1 LQQRTIFSSDGLFL
15 TRLRDSKEK
24 VKRRA
29 VHRASNKQ
37 GKVKFMSKQFWQQL
51 RLGLALVAL
60 ALSIV
65 ACTASAKNSIYFGKT
80 VPPDKQVLRYVT
92 GSEPES
98 LDPQVSSG
106 QPEARIY
113 MAIFEGLTEY
123 DPKTMEPIPAIA
135 ERWDVNNDSS
145 EFVFHLRRNARWS
158 NGDPITAQDFVY
170 SMRRGLSPELA
181 SRTANLAYYI
191 KYAQAY
197 NEADVFVRDPRTNEF
212 LLEKD
217 FPSVA
222 DSTLA
227 PQATQTPTPATT
239 SISEYPATTQN
250 LAPDT
255 TFHQFMH
262 SPARLTLPGDEKG
275 RAKIV
280 DKNPKLKTALAGKEF
295 VPVKAEDVGIEAVDD
310 YTYRISL
317 VQSAPFFL
325 GLSAHQLFR
334 LVPRKAIEKYGDAK
348 WTQPGNIVTCGAFK
362 VKSWKPYDE
371 LVVERD
377 PMYWDAA
384 NVKLDQISFYPFE
397 DIPAMMSLYKAGEI
411 DAAFNHT
418 VPNSWLDHIRQLK
431 DYMDAPEAGNDYY
444 LINTTKP
451 PMNDV
456 RVRKAFNMAIDK
468 IAFAKWRKVTKPT
481 TAFVPEG
488 IFPGYPRVPGDEF
501 NPARAKQLLAEAG
514 YADTKKFPVDQV
526 EITYN
531 TNNNN
536 KAIAEFIQAQWKQ
549 NLGITVSIKNMEFK
563 TFLVYRSDAEY
574 KGFARGAWSAD
585 YMDPYTFLSL
595 FYTPKGDNG
604 TGWWDAK
611 YAAMLDEANRTL
623 DKQKRYEILAKAE
636 AYMLDAQPVIP
647 LDVPATSWM
656 KKPYVKG
663 LYPNPM
669 TLHAWKFVYIEHDPA
684 KWDQG
689 IPNMAE

>member
-1 LQQRTIFSSDGLFL
+1 
-15 TRLRDSKEK
+15 
-24 VKRRA
+24 
-29 VHRASNKQ
+29 
-37 GKVKFMSKQFWQQL
+37 MSKQIRQRW
-51 RLGLALVAL
+51 RIGLALVLVAGTL
-60 ALSIV
+60 AGCS
-65 ACTASAKNSIYFGKT
+65 ASAKNGLYFGKT
-80 VPPDKQVLRYVT
+80 TPPAGQVLRYVT

-98 LDPQVSSG
+98 LDPQISSG

-113 MAIFEGLTEY
+113 MAIFEGATDY
-123 DPKTMEPIPAIA
+123 DPKNMQPIPALA
-135 ERWDVNNDSS
+135 ERWDINNDSS
-145 EFVFHLRRNARWS
+145 EFVFHLRHNARWS

-170 SMRRGLSPELA
+170 SMRRALSPELA
-181 SRTANLAYYI
+181 SRSANLAYYI

-197 NEADVFVRDPRTNEF
+197 NEAATFVRDPRNGEF

-217 FPSVA
+217 FPSA
-222 DSTLA
+222 DAASSSTTT
-227 PQATQTPTPATT
+227 TQTPTPTGV
-239 SISEYPATTQN
+239 SEYPPATQD

-255 TFHQFMH
+255 AFHQFMH
-262 SPARLTLPGDEKG
+262 APARLTLPGDEKG
-275 RAKIV
+275 RAKTV
-280 DKNPKLKTALAGKEF
+280 DKNPKLKASLAGKEF
-295 VPVKAEDVGIEAVDD
+295 VPVKAEDMGVEAVDD

-325 GLSAHQLFR
+325 GLTSHQLFR
-334 LVPRKAIEKYGDAK
+334 LVPRKTIEKYGDAK
-348 WTQPGNIVTCGAFK
+348 WTQPGNIVTCGPFK

-397 DIPAMMSLYKAGEI
+397 DIPAMMSLYKAGEV

-418 VPNSWLDHIRQLK
+418 VPNAWLDHIRLLK
-431 DYMDAPEAGNDYY
+431 DYMDAPEAGNNYY
-444 LINTTKP
+444 DINTTKA

-468 IAFAKWRKVTKPT
+468 VAFAQWRKVTKPT
-481 TAFVPEG
+481 TVFVPEG
-488 IFPGYPRVPGDEF
+488 IFPGYPRVKGDEY
-501 NPARAKQLLAEAG
+501 NPTRAKQLMAEAG
-514 YADTKKFPVDQV
+514 YADPKKFPVDQV

-531 TNNNN
+531 TNDNN
-536 KAIAEFIQAQWKQ
+536 KAIAEFVQAQWKQ
-549 NLGITVSIKNMEFK
+549 NLGITVPIKNMEFK
-563 TFLVYRSDAEY
+563 TFLVQRANVDY

-585 YMDPYTFLSL
+585 YMDPYTFLGL

-636 AYMLDAQPVIP
+636 QYMLDAQPVIP
-647 LDVPATSWM
+647 LDIPATSWM

-684 KWDQG
+684 KWDRG
-689 IPNMAE
+689 MPDMSE

>member
-1 LQQRTIFSSDGLFL
+1 
-15 TRLRDSKEK
+15 
-24 VKRRA
+24 
-29 VHRASNKQ
+29 
-37 GKVKFMSKQFWQQL
+37 MSKHLWQHL
-51 RLGLALVAL
+51 RIGLALIAI
-60 ALSIV
+60 AMTII
-65 ACTASAKNSIYFGKT
+65 ACRASANNGMYFGKT
-80 VPPDKQVLRYVT
+80 VPPDKQILRYVT

-113 MAIFEGLTEY
+113 MAIFEGLTEFG
-123 DPKTMEPIPAIA
+123 PKTMEPIPAIA

-181 SRTANLAYYI
+181 SRSAYLAYYI

-197 NEADVFVRDPRTNEF
+197 NEGDVFVRDGRTNEF
-212 LLEKD
+212 LLDKD
-217 FPSVA
+217 FAAVDATP
-222 DSTLA
+222 A
-227 PQATQTPTPATT
+227 PQTPITTAATSA
-239 SISEYPATTQN
+239 SEYPATAQN

-255 TFHQFMH
+255 PFHQFMH
-262 SPARLTLPGDEKG
+262 SPLRLTVPGDEKG
-275 RAKIV
+275 RTKIV
-280 DKNPKLKTALAGKEF
+280 DKNPKLKAALAGKEF
-295 VPVKAEDVGIEAVDD
+295 VPVKAEDVGVEAVDD

-325 GLSAHQLFR
+325 GLTGNSLFR

-362 VKSWKPYDE
+362 VKTWKPYDE

-377 PMYWDAA
+377 PMNWDAA
-384 NVKLDQISFYPFE
+384 NVHLDQISFYPFD

-418 VPNSWLDHIRQLK
+418 VPNAWLDHIRQLK

-451 PMNDV
+451 PMNDA
-456 RVRKAFNMAIDK
+456 RVRKSFNMAIDK
-468 IAFAKWRKVTKPT
+468 VAFAQWRKVTKPT

-488 IFPGYPRVPGDEF
+488 IFPGYPRVQGDEF
-501 NPARAKQLLAEAG
+501 NPARAKKLLAEAG
-514 YADTKKFPVDQV
+514 YADPKKFPADQI
-526 EITYN
+526 EISYN

-549 NLGITVSIKNMEFK
+549 NLGVTVPIKNMEFK
-563 TFLVYRSDAEY
+563 TFMEHRSSLSYR
-574 KGFARGAWSAD
+574 GFARGGWGAD

-623 DKQKRYEILAKAE
+623 DKQKRFEILAKAE

-647 LDVPATSWM
+647 LDIPATSWM

-689 IPNMAE
+689 MPDMAE

>member
-1 LQQRTIFSSDGLFL
+1 MRRDAAREFSETCRAQEGS
-15 TRLRDSKEK
+15 K
-24 VKRRA
+24 VK
-29 VHRASNKQ
+29 S
-37 GKVKFMSKQFWQQL
+37 MSKLFRQRWCI
-51 RLGLALVAL
+51 GLALVLVAVTL
-60 ALSIV
+60 AGCS
-65 ACTASAKNSIYFGKT
+65 ASAKNGLYFGKT
-80 VPPDKQVLRYVT
+80 TPPAGQVLRYVT

-98 LDPQVSSG
+98 LDPQISSG

-113 MAIFEGLTEY
+113 MAIFEGLTDY
-123 DPKTMEPIPAIA
+123 DPKNMQPIPAIA

-145 EFVFHLRRNARWS
+145 EFVFHLRHNARWS

-170 SMRRGLSPELA
+170 SMRRALSPELA
-181 SRTANLAYYI
+181 SRSAYLAYYI
-191 KYAQAY
+191 KNAQAY
-197 NEADVFVRDPRTNEF
+197 NEGDVFVRDPRTNEF

-217 FPSVA
+217 YAIA
-222 DSTLA
+222 DAASASTT
-227 PQATQTPTPATT
+227 ATPVPPATEA
-239 SISEYPATTQN
+239 SEYPPTTQD
-250 LAPDT
+250 LAADT
-255 TFHQFMH
+255 AFHQLMH
-262 SPARLTLPGDEKG
+262 APARLALPGDEKG
-275 RAKIV
+275 RAKLA
-280 DKNPKLKTALAGKEF
+280 DKNPKLKAALAGKEF
-295 VPVKAEDVGIEAVDD
+295 VPVKAEDMGVEAVDD

-325 GLSAHQLFR
+325 GLTGHQLFR

-348 WTQPGNIVTCGAFK
+348 WTQPGNIVTCGPFK
-362 VKSWKPYDE
+362 MKAWKPYDE
-371 LVVERD
+371 IVVERD

-384 NVKLDQISFYPFE
+384 NVHLDQISFYPVE
-397 DIPAMMSLYKAGEI
+397 DNSAIMSLYKAGEV
-411 DAAFNHT
+411 DAFLNHT
-418 VPNSWLDHIRQLK
+418 VPTAWLDYIRQLK
-431 DYMDAPEAGNDYY
+431 DYMDAPEAANDYY
-444 LINTTKP
+444 LINTTKA

-468 IAFAKWRKVTKPT
+468 VAFAQWRKVTKPT
-481 TAFVPEG
+481 TSFVPEG
-488 IFPGYPRVPGDEF
+488 IFPGYPRVTGDEY

-514 YADTKKFPVDQV
+514 YADPKKFPVNQV

-531 TNNNN
+531 TTSNN
-536 KAIAEFIQAQWKQ
+536 KAIAEFVQAQWKQ
-549 NLGITVSIKNMEFK
+549 NLGITVTIKNMEFK
-563 TFLVYRSDAEY
+563 TFLVQRSNLDY

-636 AYMLDAQPVIP
+636 KYMLDAQPVIP
-647 LDVPATSWM
+647 LDIPATSWM

-689 IPNMAE
+689 MPDMSE

>member
-1 LQQRTIFSSDGLFL
+1 
-15 TRLRDSKEK
+15 
-24 VKRRA
+24 
-29 VHRASNKQ
+29 
-37 GKVKFMSKQFWQQL
+37 MSKQFRQ
-51 RLGLALVAL
+51 RCRIGLSLVLA
-60 ALSIV
+60 ALSLA
-65 ACTASAKNSIYFGKT
+65 ACSASAKNGLYFGKT
-80 VPPDKQVLRYVT
+80 TPPAGQVLRYVT

-113 MAIFEGLTEY
+113 MAIFEGLTDY
-123 DPKTMEPIPAIA
+123 DPKNMQPIPAIA

-145 EFVFHLRRNARWS
+145 EFTFHLRRNARWS

-170 SMRRGLSPELA
+170 SMRRALSPELA
-181 SRTANLAYYI
+181 SRSANLAYYI

-217 FPSVA
+217 FAAA
-222 DSTLA
+222 DSA
-227 PQATQTPTPATT
+227 PATPAQT
-239 SISEYPATTQN
+239 SNTSSEYPPTTQDV
-250 LAPDT
+250 APDT
-255 TFHQFMH
+255 ALHQFMH
-262 SPARLTLPGDEKG
+262 APARLTLAGDEKG
-275 RAKIV
+275 RAKAV
-280 DKNPKLKTALAGKEF
+280 EKNPKLKAALAGKEF
-295 VPVKAEDVGIEAVDD
+295 VPVKAEDMGVEAVDD

-325 GLSAHQLFR
+325 GLTAHQLFR
-334 LVPRKAIEKYGDAK
+334 LVPRKVIEKYGDAK
-348 WTQPGNIVTCGAFK
+348 WTQPGNIVTCGPFK
-362 VKSWKPYDE
+362 VKAWKPYDE

-384 NVKLDQISFYPFE
+384 NVHLDQISFYPFE
-397 DIPAMMSLYKAGEI
+397 DNPAMMSLYKAGGI

-418 VPNSWLDHIRQLK
+418 VPNAWLDHIRQLK
-431 DYMDAPEAGNDYY
+431 DYMDAPEAGNNYY
-444 LINTTKP
+444 MINTTRA

-468 IAFAKWRKVTKPT
+468 VAFAQWRKVTKPT
-481 TAFVPEG
+481 TVFVPEG
-488 IFPGYPRVPGDEF
+488 IFPGYPRVQGDEY

-514 YADTKKFPVDQV
+514 YSDPKKFPVNEV

-536 KAIAEFIQAQWKQ
+536 KAIAEFVQAQWKQ
-549 NLGITVSIKNMEFK
+549 NLGITVPIKNTEFK
-563 TFLVYRSDAEY
+563 TFMVQRSSVQY
-574 KGFARGAWSAD
+574 KGFARGGWSAD

-595 FYTPKGDNG
+595 FYTPTGDNG

-611 YAAMLDEANRTL
+611 YAAMLDEANLTL
-623 DKQKRYEILAKAE
+623 DKQKRYDILAKAE

-663 LYPNPM
+663 MYPNPM

-689 IPNMAE
+689 MPDITE

>member
-1 LQQRTIFSSDGLFL
+1 
-15 TRLRDSKEK
+15 
-24 VKRRA
+24 
-29 VHRASNKQ
+29 
-37 GKVKFMSKQFWQQL
+37 MSKLFRQRWCI
-51 RLGLALVAL
+51 GLALVLVAVTL
-60 ALSIV
+60 AGCS
-65 ACTASAKNSIYFGKT
+65 ASAKNGLYFGKT
-80 VPPDKQVLRYVT
+80 TPPAGQVLRYVT

-98 LDPQVSSG
+98 LDPQISSG

-113 MAIFEGLTEY
+113 MAIFEGLTDY
-123 DPKTMEPIPAIA
+123 DPKNMQPIPAIA

-145 EFVFHLRRNARWS
+145 EFVFHLRHNARWS

-170 SMRRGLSPELA
+170 SMRRALSPELA
-181 SRTANLAYYI
+181 SRSAYLAYYI
-191 KYAQAY
+191 KNAQAY
-197 NEADVFVRDPRTNEF
+197 NEGDVFVRDPRTNEF

-217 FPSVA
+217 YAIA
-222 DSTLA
+222 DAASASTT
-227 PQATQTPTPATT
+227 ATPVPPATEA
-239 SISEYPATTQN
+239 SEYPPTTQD
-250 LAPDT
+250 LAADT
-255 TFHQFMH
+255 AFHQLMH
-262 SPARLTLPGDEKG
+262 APARLALPGDEKG
-275 RAKIV
+275 RAKLA
-280 DKNPKLKTALAGKEF
+280 DKNPKLKAALAGKEF
-295 VPVKAEDVGIEAVDD
+295 VPVKAEDMGVEAVDD

-325 GLSAHQLFR
+325 GLTGHQLFR

-348 WTQPGNIVTCGAFK
+348 WTQPGNIVTCGPFK
-362 VKSWKPYDE
+362 MKAWKPYDE
-371 LVVERD
+371 IVVERD

-384 NVKLDQISFYPFE
+384 NVHLDQISFYPVE
-397 DIPAMMSLYKAGEI
+397 DNSAIMSLYKAGEV
-411 DAAFNHT
+411 DAFLNHT
-418 VPNSWLDHIRQLK
+418 VPTAWLDYIRQLK
-431 DYMDAPEAGNDYY
+431 DYMDAPEAANDYY
-444 LINTTKP
+444 LINTTKA

-468 IAFAKWRKVTKPT
+468 VAFAQWRKVTKPT
-481 TAFVPEG
+481 TSFVPEG
-488 IFPGYPRVPGDEF
+488 IFPGYPRVTGDEY

-514 YADTKKFPVDQV
+514 YADPKKFPVNQV

-531 TNNNN
+531 TTSNN
-536 KAIAEFIQAQWKQ
+536 KAIAEFVQAQWKQ
-549 NLGITVSIKNMEFK
+549 NLGITVTIKNMEFK
-563 TFLVYRSDAEY
+563 TFLVQRSNLDY

-636 AYMLDAQPVIP
+636 KYMLDAQPVIP
-647 LDVPATSWM
+647 LDIPATSWM

-689 IPNMAE
+689 MPDMSE

>member
-1 LQQRTIFSSDGLFL
+1 
-15 TRLRDSKEK
+15 
-24 VKRRA
+24 
-29 VHRASNKQ
+29 
-37 GKVKFMSKQFWQQL
+37 MSKNLRQQL
-51 RLGLALVAL
+51 RIGLALIAL
-60 ALSIV
+60 AMTVI
-65 ACTASAKNSIYFGKT
+65 ACRASANNGMYFGKT

-92 GSEPES
+92 GSEPQS
-98 LDPQVSSG
+98 LDPQVSNG

-123 DPKTMEPIPAIA
+123 GPKTMEPIPAIA

-158 NGDPITAQDFVY
+158 NGDPITAPDFVY

-181 SRTANLAYYI
+181 SSSANFAYYI

-212 LLEKD
+212 LLDKD
-217 FPSVA
+217 FVA
-222 DSTLA
+222 VDATPA
-227 PQATQTPTPATT
+227 PQTIPAATSA
-239 SISEYPATTQN
+239 SEYPATTQN

-255 TFHQFMH
+255 PFHQTMH
-262 SPARLTLPGDEKG
+262 SPLRLTLPGNEKE
-275 RAKIV
+275 RTKVV
-280 DKNPKLKTALAGKEF
+280 DKNPKLKAALAGKEF
-295 VPVKAEDVGIEAVDD
+295 VPVKAEDVGVEAVDD

-317 VQSAPFFL
+317 VQSAPYFL
-325 GLSAHQLFR
+325 GLTAHSFFR

-348 WTQPGNIVTCGAFK
+348 WTQPGNIMTCGAFK
-362 VKSWKPYDE
+362 LKTWKPYDE
-371 LVVERD
+371 IVVERD
-377 PMYWDAA
+377 PLYWDAA
-384 NVKLDQISFYPFE
+384 NVKLDQISFYPFD

-468 IAFAKWRKVTKPT
+468 VAFAKWRKVTKPT

-488 IFPGYPRVPGDEF
+488 IFPGYPRVQGDEF
-501 NPARAKQLLAEAG
+501 NPARAKQFLTEAG
-514 YADTKKFPVDQV
+514 YADPKKFPVDQV

-536 KAIAEFIQAQWKQ
+536 KAIAEFVQAQWKQ
-549 NLGITVSIKNMEFK
+549 NLGVTVSIKNMESK
-563 TFLVYRSDAEY
+563 TFLVHRSNVEY
-574 KGFARGAWSAD
+574 KGFARGGYGAD

-595 FYTPKGDNG
+595 FYTPTGDNG

-611 YAAMLDEANRTL
+611 YVAMLDEANRTL

-647 LDVPATSWM
+647 LDIPATSWM